1 MNADQIVNL
10 VVAVLTGLAACIPL
24 AVKLVQYVQKATQE
38 KNWGTLLGL
47 VVDLME
53 EAEIKFADGATRKEW
68 VMAMVQTSAE
78 YINYPLDT
86 EALSEL
92 IDALCDMTKVVNPP
106 VEEIPTEGS
115 TEVEAEEEVETGD
128 AEGGA
133 EDGDGTGAAE

>member
-1 MNADQIVNL
+1 MSTDQIVNL

-24 AVKLVQYVQKATQE
+24 AVKLVQYVKKATQE
-38 KNWGTLLGL
+38 KNWGALLGL

-53 EAEIKFADGATRKEW
+53 EAEVKFADGATRKEW

-78 YINYPLDT
+78 YINYHLDT

-106 VEEIPTEGS
+106 ADEEQSEGNTEQPAIES
-115 TEVEAEEEVETGD
+115 HDIEEQ
-128 AEGGA
+128 EGGDINDA
-133 EDGDGTGAAE
+133 G

>member
-1 MNADQIVNL
+1 MSADQIVNL

-53 EAEIKFADGATRKEW
+53 EAEEKFTDGATRKEW

-78 YINYPLDT
+78 YINYPVDT
-86 EALSEL
+86 QALSDM
-92 IDALCDMTKVVNPP
+92 IDALCDMTKIVNQPA
-106 VEEIPTEGS
+106 VEELAEGS
-115 TEVEAEEEVETGD
+115 TTDAET
-128 AEGGA
+128 EGGA
-133 EDGDGTGAAE
+133 GHDGDRAAE

>member
-38 KNWGTLLGL
+38 KNWGALLGL

-53 EAEIKFADGATRKEW
+53 EAEVKFADGATRKEW

-92 IDALCDMTKVVNPP
+92 IDALCDMTKIVNHPT
-106 VEEIPTEGS
+106 VEES
-115 TEVEAEEEVETGD
+115 TEEIATSSDEETSVSGKSEEGD
-128 AEGGA
+128 KE
-133 EDGDGTGAAE
+133 

>member
-1 MNADQIVNL
+1 MSADQIVNL

-53 EAEIKFADGATRKEW
+53 EAEEKFTDGATRKEW

-78 YINYPLDT
+78 YINYPVDT
-86 EALSEL
+86 QALSDM
-92 IDALCDMTKVVNPP
+92 IDALCDMTKIVNPP
-106 VEEIPTEGS
+106 AVEELAERS
-115 TEVEAEEEVETGD
+115 TTDAET
-128 AEGGA
+128 EGGA
-133 EDGDGTGAAE
+133 GHDGDRAAE